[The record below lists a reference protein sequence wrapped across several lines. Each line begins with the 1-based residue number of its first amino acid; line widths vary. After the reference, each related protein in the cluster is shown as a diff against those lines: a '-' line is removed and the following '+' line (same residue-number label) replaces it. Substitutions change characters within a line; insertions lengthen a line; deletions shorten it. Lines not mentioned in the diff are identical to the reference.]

1 MKPLYSNDPKAMF
14 GYVSGLDGLRLAA
27 VAIVI
32 VRHYG
37 IVPILPGGFG
47 VSVFFF
53 ISGFLISRLMIAEE
67 KRTGT
72 IGLGNFYV
80 RRFIRLLPPLLL
92 MGIVAVP
99 ALYMLDPN
107 SFSFGQLALSFLYLG
122 NVHKIGTD
130 LFGWSEG
137 YRALEPLWSLAVEE
151 HFYLLLPPV
160 LLFVRSLCARIA
172 MVASAIIGA
181 LALRMIVGFI
191 DPAHAD
197 TINYNFTLT
206 RLDAIAWGVLLTLL
220 LEGGILKIEW
230 INRHGKLLLW
240 GGCAAM
246 LASMVHWSA
255 YYEDILKYTPQ
266 SVAIGIAFCGLIFSS
281 HARAIRALIEAR
293 SITHFGKISYEM
305 YLWHLPIYVMVC
317 GFIISKPA
325 AIIVSLIL
333 TIAISDF
340 AYRITTKKLRRIRR
354 KFGGHPV

>member
-1 MKPLYSNDPKAMF
+1 MKPLYSNDPRSVF
-14 GYVSGLDGLRLAA
+14 GYISGLDGLRLGA

-53 ISGFLISRLMIAEE
+53 ISGFLISRLMLAEE

-72 IGLGNFYV
+72 IGLGNFYI

-92 MGIVAVP
+92 MGLVAVP
-99 ALYMLDPN
+99 ALHALDPA
-107 SFSFGQLALSFLYLG
+107 SFSASQVALSFLYLG
-122 NVHKIGTD
+122 NVHKIGVD

-137 YRALEPLWSLAVEE
+137 YPVLEPLWSLAVEE

-160 LLFVRSLCARIA
+160 LLLIRSLRARITV
-172 MVASAIIGA
+172 VAAAIIGA
-181 LALRMIVGFI
+181 LALRMIVGI
-191 DPAHAD
+191 MDPVHAD

-220 LEGGILKIEW
+220 LEGGALKVEW
-230 INRHGKLLLW
+230 INRHGNLLLW

-255 YYEDILKYTPQ
+255 YYEDVLKYTPQ
-266 SVAIGIAFCGLIFSS
+266 SIAIGIAFCGLIFSS
-281 HARAIRALIEAR
+281 KARALRGLIE
-293 SITHFGKISYEM
+293 SKPITHLGKISYEM
-305 YLWHLPIYVMVC
+305 YLWHLPVY
-317 GFIISKPA
+317 FIIISFVSSKSA
-325 AIIVSLIL
+325 SIFISLIV
-333 TIAISDF
+333 TVIISDC
-340 AYRITTKKLRRIRR
+340 AYRITTKQLAKVRRR
-354 KFGGHPV
+354 FGGHPV